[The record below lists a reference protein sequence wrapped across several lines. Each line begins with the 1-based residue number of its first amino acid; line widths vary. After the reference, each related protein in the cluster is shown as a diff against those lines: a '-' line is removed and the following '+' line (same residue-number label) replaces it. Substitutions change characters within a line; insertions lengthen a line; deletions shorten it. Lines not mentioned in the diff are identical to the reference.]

1 MVLRQD
7 RSYTIIREQGGNRDY
22 VPGYGGYEESDNK
35 RRNDKCKFPPPKK
48 NDSPGF
54 KKIRKLTLYT
64 IYNKIKEK

>member
-1 MVLRQD
+1 MARKHKIKEGI
-7 RSYTIIREQGGNRDY
+7 TNAN
-22 VPGYGGYEESDNK
+22 P
-35 RRNDKCKFPPPKK
+35 PPPKK